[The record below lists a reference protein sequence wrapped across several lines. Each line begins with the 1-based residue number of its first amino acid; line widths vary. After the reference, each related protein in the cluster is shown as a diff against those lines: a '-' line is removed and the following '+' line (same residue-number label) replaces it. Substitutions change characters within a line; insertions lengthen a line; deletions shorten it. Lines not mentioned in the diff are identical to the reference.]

1 MSPRTLATV
10 FAALA
15 LVLGSS
21 PAGAQTEE
29 APGAVVLVLD
39 ASGSMLEPDGQ
50 GGTKID
56 TAKAALRTLIDD
68 LPQDQQVGLRVYG
81 HRVPSRQKAEACQD
95 TEAIVPV
102 GPLDRAQLRS
112 AVDSFQALG
121 ETPIGLS
128 LQQAAADL
136 PGDTSGAIV
145 LVSDGRD
152 ECFPE
157 LGPEPCQVARDLAAQ
172 GVELQIEAVGLQV
185 DDAAR
190 SQLQCIA
197 EATGGTYVDVT
208 DASRL
213 ADELTRAQARARR
226 SFEVRGQVVEGGPS
240 MIDATPLDDPTGTYT
255 DSILSG
261 EELWYSVEVL
271 AGHDT
276 RATVTLDASANPE
289 RTGGNL
295 DVAWVD
301 DTGRERG
308 DAYRGM
314 IGDTVDTA
322 VAVFEDRTFEP
333 GEPVTLNLR
342 VTVGHFPEGLELPLV
357 IELEGTPAVAATTTT
372 VADSEAAGD
381 ADADAEPE
389 VDVEQVAVAADE
401 GDPLL
406 TLPGVG
412 LGLVV
417 GAVAGAG
424 GATLRRRRDGAD
436 QP

>member
-1 MSPRTLATV
+1 MSPRTVTALAL
-10 FAALA
+10 ALA
-15 LVLGSS
+15 LVLGPP
-21 PAGAQTEE
+21 PAGAQSEE

-56 TAKAALRTLIDD
+56 TAKAALRTLIDE
-68 LPQDQQVGLRVYG
+68 LPAEQQVGLRVYG

-102 GPLDRAQLRS
+102 GPLDRARLRG

-121 ETPIGLS
+121 ETPIGLT

-172 GVELQIEAVGLQV
+172 GVELRIEAIGLQV
-185 DDAAR
+185 DDVAR
-190 SQLQCIA
+190 GQLECIA
-197 EATGGTYVDVT
+197 AATGGTYVDVT

-213 ADELTRAQARARR
+213 ADELTRAEARARR

-240 MIDATPLDDPTGTYT
+240 MIDATPLDDVTGTYT
-255 DSILSG
+255 DTILTG

-276 RATVTLDASANPE
+276 QATVTLDASANPD

-301 DTGRERG
+301 ESGRERG
-308 DAYRGM
+308 SDYRGM
-314 IGDTVDTA
+314 IGSSVDTA

-333 GEPVTLNLR
+333 DEPVTLHLR
-342 VTVGHFPEGLELPLV
+342 VIANHFPDGLELPLV
-357 IELEGTPAVAATTTT
+357 IELAGTPAVEPTTTTT
-372 VADSEAAGD
+372 VAEAEVAPD
-381 ADADAEPE
+381 DAEPGP
-389 VDVEQVAVAADE
+389 DVEQAAPAGED
-401 GDPLL
+401 DPLL

-417 GAVAGAG
+417 GALAGAG
-424 GATLRRRRDGAD
+424 GATLLRRREAVD

>member
-1 MSPRTLATV
+1 MFRRTITALAV
-10 FAALA
+10 ALA
-15 LVLGSS
+15 LVLGPP
-21 PAGAQTEE
+21 PAGAQSEE

-56 TAKAALRTLIDD
+56 TAKAALRTLIDE
-68 LPQDQQVGLRVYG
+68 LPAEQQVGLRVYG

-102 GPLDRAQLRS
+102 GPLDRAQLRG

-121 ETPIGLS
+121 ETPIGLT

-190 SQLQCIA
+190 TQLQCIA
-197 EATGGTYVDVT
+197 DATGGTYVDVT

-213 ADELTRAQARARR
+213 ADELTRAEARARR
-226 SFEVRGQVVEGGPS
+226 SFEVRGQVVEGAPS
-240 MIDATPLDDPTGTYT
+240 MIDATPLDDVTGTYT
-255 DSILSG
+255 DTILTG

-276 RATVTLDASANPE
+276 QATVTLDASANPD

-301 DTGRERG
+301 ETGRERG
-308 DAYRGM
+308 SDYRGM
-314 IGDTVDTA
+314 IGSSVDTA

-333 GEPVTLNLR
+333 DEPVTLHLR
-342 VTVGHFPEGLELPLV
+342 VIANHFPEGLELPLV
-357 IELEGTPAVAATTTT
+357 IELEGTPAVEATTTT
-372 VADSEAAGD
+372 TTTTGAGSATD
-381 ADADAEPE
+381 QTESA
-389 VDVEQVAVAADE
+389 VDVDRASAPAGED
-401 GDPLL
+401 DPLL

-417 GAVAGAG
+417 GALAGAG
-424 GATLRRRRDGAD
+424 GATLLRRREAVD
-436 QP
+436 QA